1 MKLGRRYFYNFI
13 DEYIITIYQTT
24 RKDLL
29 GYVDEF
35 IENLEYGHD
44 MSDFSYQILYSTGD
58 EVYLAQDWYEG
69 EKIRRTHI
77 VSIVGTNPEED
88 MVFGSFEL
96 SDEGRVYIASQEKIS
111 DNFIEIDPEL
121 GEALDDEYGLNSQ
134 ESIEI
139 VKERLVPQFY

>member
-1 MKLGRRYFYNFI
+1 MNIGRRYFYNLI

-35 IENLEYGHD
+35 IENLEYGYD
-44 MSDFSYQILYSTGD
+44 MSDLSYSILYDNGD
-58 EVYLAQDWYEG
+58 SVFLSEDWYEG

-77 VSIVGTNPEED
+77 VSIVGTNPGED
-88 MVFGSFEL
+88 AVFGPFEL
-96 SDEGRVYIASQEKIS
+96 GDEGQVYIASQEKIS
-111 DNFIEIDPEL
+111 DNFIELIPEV
-121 GEALDDEYGLNSQ
+121 GKALDDEYGLDSQ
-134 ESIEI
+134 EAIEI